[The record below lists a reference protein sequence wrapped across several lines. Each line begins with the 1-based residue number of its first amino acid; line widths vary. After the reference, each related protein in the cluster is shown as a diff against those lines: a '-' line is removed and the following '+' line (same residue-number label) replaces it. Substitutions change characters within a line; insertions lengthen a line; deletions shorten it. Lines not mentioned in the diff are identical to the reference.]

1 MASNNALKLTAAART
16 LSWVTGV
23 SVAAAAAYGERYIS
37 WGSALSGLKMSAKL
51 LAPR

>member
-1 MASNNALKLTAAART
+1 MSSNMSLNWTADRASVRGLAFGAAA
-16 LSWVTGV
+16 SYF
-23 SVAAAAAYGERYIS
+23 SRYIS